1 MKTATFSGNYTSL
14 EKISEFV
21 IQAAQ
26 DAGLNEQG
34 VYEVELAVDEACCNI
49 IDHAYGGEDQ
59 GDMQCTVRV
68 REGEL
73 TVMLQDHG
81 RPFNPDKVPKPIF
94 NVPLQKLKRR
104 GVGFYLMHKMVD
116 ELHYEPSPD
125 RGNLLTLVKR
135 KQ

>member
-1 MKTATFSGNYTSL
+1 
-14 EKISEFV
+14 
-21 IQAAQ
+21 
-26 DAGLNEQG
+26 
-34 VYEVELAVDEACCNI
+34 VDEACCNI